1 MEHADFKSA
10 LKETVVE
17 VNQTLNDFLPEGK
30 PGIIHESM
38 AYSVNAGGK
47 RLRPALTLWT
57 AQLLGGKK
65 EQVMPIA
72 CAMEFIHSYSL
83 IHDDLPCMDDDDLR
97 RGKATNHKVYGV
109 AMALLAGDGL
119 LTRAF
124 ELMAETKDTG
134 VDPESLLTVI
144 KEIGNAAGSQGMV
157 GGQVVDM
164 LSEGKEIDLETLKY
178 IHAHKTGALFRASI
192 RSGAILSGASE
203 EDLERLT
210 SFAEYLG
217 LAFQITDDILDVVGD
232 EEKLGKPVGSDEE
245 HVKAT
250 YPALVGLEESKRLAR
265 EVVQKGKEALEPYGE
280 KAKIFKQL
288 LDFILTREN

>member
-1 MEHADFKSA
+1 MKHKEFKNA
-10 LKETVVE
+10 LKETVTE
-17 VNQTLNDFLPEGK
+17 VNEALNRYLPDGK

-57 AQLLGGKK
+57 AQLLDGDK
-65 EQVMPIA
+65 EQVMPTA
-72 CAMEFIHSYSL
+72 CAMEFIHTYSL

-97 RGKATNHKVYGV
+97 RGKPTNHIKYDE
-109 AMALLAGDGL
+109 ATALLAGDGL

-124 ELMAETKDTG
+124 ELIAENQGNGIDSTR
-134 VDPESLLTVI
+134 LLKVI
-144 KEIGNAAGSQGMV
+144 KEIGNAAGSKGMI

-178 IHAHKTGALFRASI
+178 IHAHKTGALFRACI

-203 EDLERLT
+203 KDLERLT
-210 SFAEYLG
+210 DFADYLG
-217 LAFQITDDILDVVGD
+217 LSFQITDDILDVVGD

-250 YPALVGLEESKRLAR
+250 YPALVGLEESKRLAA
-265 EVVQKGKEALEPYGE
+265 EAVEKGKETLKAYGD
-280 KAKIFKQL
+280 KAVLFTQL